1 MKEILRY
8 PLVLLFAL
16 FILGCTAMDLTQTN
30 RKFSEMENRYLQQKP
45 KFTVKTLL
53 NNTYTQKYEEYI
65 NDQFFNRDSWITIKS
80 MAESAI
86 GKVENNGIVYG
97 SDHYM
102 FEKYRT
108 LDEKRFSDN
117 IRYVKEFAEKYPDR
131 HVSLMIVPSSYMV
144 LSEKLPTGLGN
155 LDQYAR
161 IEELFAGAAAPNLT
175 AVDPTALLTAHK
187 EDSIYYKT
195 DHHWTC
201 YGAYLGYLS
210 YLESVEGKTPVE
222 YESLPKHQ
230 VADFYGTYYSKA
242 KLFNTVPDVIEW
254 FDPAVEQVTIDGE
267 EVNGL
272 HDLQKFE
279 ERDKYGAFLRGNNG
293 LTVIKSSAGPGD
305 GSRIL
310 VVKDSYG
317 NSFVP
322 YLLYNYDE
330 VQVVDLRAM
339 AGKMSDLLA
348 ENEYDDILLL
358 YSFMNFSSDQ
368 NIPKLRY

>member
-1 MKEILRY
+1 M
-8 PLVLLFAL
+8 
-16 FILGCTAMDLTQTN
+16 
-30 RKFSEMENRYLQQKP
+30 
-45 KFTVKTLL
+45 
-53 NNTYTQKYEEYI
+53 
-65 NDQFFNRDSWITIKS
+65 
-80 MAESAI
+80 
-86 GKVENNGIVYG
+86 
-97 SDHYM
+97 
-102 FEKYRT
+102 
-108 LDEKRFSDN
+108 
-117 IRYVKEFAEKYPDR
+117 
-131 HVSLMIVPSSYMV
+131 
-144 LSEKLPTGLGN
+144 
-155 LDQYAR
+155 
-161 IEELFAGAAAPNLT
+161 
-175 AVDPTALLTAHK
+175 
-187 EDSIYYKT
+187 
-195 DHHWTC
+195 
-201 YGAYLGYLS
+201 
-210 YLESVEGKTPVE
+210 E

-310 VVKDSYG
+310 VIKDSYG

-348 ENEYDDILLL
+348 ENDYDDILLL
-358 YSFMNFSSDQ
+358 YSFMNFASDQ

>member
-1 MKEILRY
+1 
-8 PLVLLFAL
+8 
-16 FILGCTAMDLTQTN
+16 
-30 RKFSEMENRYLQQKP
+30 
-45 KFTVKTLL
+45 
-53 NNTYTQKYEEYI
+53 
-65 NDQFFNRDSWITIKS
+65 
-80 MAESAI
+80 
-86 GKVENNGIVYG
+86 
-97 SDHYM
+97 
-102 FEKYRT
+102 
-108 LDEKRFSDN
+108 
-117 IRYVKEFAEKYPDR
+117 
-131 HVSLMIVPSSYMV
+131 MIVPSSYMV

-161 IEELFAGAAAPNLT
+161 MEELFAGAAAPNLT

-310 VVKDSYG
+310 VIKDSYG

-348 ENEYDDILLL
+348 ENDYDDILLL
-358 YSFMNFSSDQ
+358 YSFMNFASDQ

>member
-30 RKFSEMENRYLQQKP
+30 REFSEMENRYLQQKP

-53 NNTYTQKYEEYI
+53 NYTQKYEEYI

-86 GKVENNGIVYG
+86 GKIENNGIVYG
-97 SDHYM
+97 ADHYM

-131 HVSLMIVPSSYMV
+131 HISLMIVPSSYMV

-161 IEELFAGAAAPNLT
+161 MEELFAGAAAPNLT

-267 EVNGL
+267 EVDGL

-310 VVKDSYG
+310 VIKDSYG

-348 ENEYDDILLL
+348 ENDYDDILLL
-358 YSFMNFSSDQ
+358 YSFMNFASDQ

>member
-86 GKVENNGIVYG
+86 GKVENNSIVYG

-131 HVSLMIVPSSYMV
+131 HISLMIVPSSYMV

-155 LDQYAR
+155 LDQYVR